1 MPAHVFLQLGMWAE
15 AAASDEA
22 SFRASEAWVAR
33 KKLGVGM
40 RDYHSLSWL
49 LYESLQ
55 LGRYR
60 KARETL
66 EQIAPAVEATGA
78 PRLKALQSDMRARYV
93 METRSYALLA
103 GANDFATTGELFAIG
118 ASAARRG
125 DAVRAERA
133 LAELKRRAGSRDK
146 GDFKLDAAV
155 LERELAGLLAL
166 GTGLGDD
173 ALARLQEA
181 VALEAEL
188 PPPMGP
194 PRPLQPA
201 SELFGEV
208 LLDRGKPREAAAEF
222 ERSLRHW
229 PNRSRS
235 VLGLARASAAL
246 GDREAARRRYRK
258 LLESWRLADAD
269 LPELAE
275 ARKW

>member
-1 MPAHVFLQLGMWAE
+1 
-15 AAASDEA
+15 
-22 SFRASEAWVAR
+22 VAR

-55 LGRYR
+55 QGRYK
-60 KARETL
+60 KAREAL
-66 EQIAPAVEATGA
+66 DEIAPGVQATHA

-103 GANDFATTGELFAIG
+103 GANDFATSGELFAIG
-118 ASAARRG
+118 ASAARLG

-133 LAELKRRAGSRDK
+133 LAELNRRAGSRDK
-146 GDFKLDAAV
+146 GAFKLDIAV
-155 LERELAGLLAL
+155 MERELAGLLAL
-166 GTGLGDD
+166 GTGRSDD
-173 ALARLQEA
+173 ALARLREA
-181 VALEAEL
+181 VTLEGEL

-208 LLDRGKPREAAAEF
+208 LLERGKPSEAAAEF
-222 ERSLRHW
+222 ERSLRRW

-246 GDREAARRRYRK
+246 GDREGARRVYRK
-258 LLESWRLADAD
+258 LLDNWRLADPD